1 MSAVVTRIAPSPTGA
16 MHIGNARSALFNWL
30 YARHCGGTFLLRIE
44 DTDRARS
51 TEAAVQVIFDSLQ
64 WLGLAYDE
72 APVFQFARADRHRD
86 VARELLDRGW
96 AYRCWMTPEE
106 GEEAKA
112 AARAAGHALR
122 SPWRDKAATPE
133 LMAQPHVVRFKTPND
148 GETVI
153 EDAVRGRVAFPNKD
167 LEDLVILRS
176 DGTPTYNLAVT
187 VDDHDMGVTHVIR
200 GEEHLSNAGRQSLMY
215 LAMGWTVPTFG
226 HLPLILGDDGAKT
239 LLDLPGLASFAML
252 QRPIHLD
259 EKTRARLSEDAI
271 ARLERLRGRLS
282 GQAEWTVAGLDELL
296 KGFVADE
303 GVKFGEVGPL
313 LRGVLTGGNAAPDL
327 ASTLFALQREEALNM
342 LKEIGTVD
350 RIPEYVQGVKDR
362 KYRLMGFG
370 HRVYKNYDPR
380 AKVMQETAHEV
391 LDELGKHDEP
401 LLKVAMELE
410 KIALNDEYFV
420 ERKLYPNVDFYSGIT
435 LSAMGFPPE
444 MFTVLFSLARTVGW
458 VAQWREMIE
467 DPHRRISRPRQLYTG
482 ETPRTYVPM
491 EKRG

>member
-1 MSAVVTRIAPSPTGA
+1 

-51 TEAAVQVIFDSLQ
+51 TEAAVQVIFDSLE
-64 WLGLAYDE
+64 WLGLKYDG

-86 VARELLDRGW
+86 VARELVERGW

-112 AARAAGHALR
+112 AARADGHALR
-122 SPWRDKAATPE
+122 SPWRDREPTAE
-133 LMAQPHVVRFKTPND
+133 LMSQPHVVRFKTPGD

-153 EDAVRGRVAFPNKD
+153 EDAVRGTVAFPNKD

-226 HLPLILGDDGAKT
+226 HLPLILGDDGAKMSKRHGAQSVGELRQLGYLPEALRNYLARLGWGHGDDEIFSIEQAIEWFDVGDVTKAGARFDFTKLNSINAHYIRVADDGRIYDLIMALLTERGETPSAAAAEGLRRAIPFVKDGAKT
-239 LLDLPGLASFAML
+239 LLDLPNLASFSMM

-259 EKTRARLSEDAI
+259 EKTRARLSEDAV
-271 ARLERLRGRLS
+271 ARLERLRGRLG
-282 GQAEWTVAGLDELL
+282 GQNEWTVAGLDELL

-303 GVKFGEVGPL
+303 GVKFGEIGPL

-327 ASTLFALQREEALNM
+327 ASTLFALQREEALGRM
-342 LKEIGTVD
+342 D
-350 RIPEYVQGVKDR
+350 D
-362 KYRLMGFG
+362 
-370 HRVYKNYDPR
+370 
-380 AKVMQETAHEV
+380 
-391 LDELGKHDEP
+391 
-401 LLKVAMELE
+401 
-410 KIALNDEYFV
+410 AL
-420 ERKLYPNVDFYSGIT
+420 
-435 LSAMGFPPE
+435 
-444 MFTVLFSLARTVGW
+444 
-458 VAQWREMIE
+458 
-467 DPHRRISRPRQLYTG
+467 SRPA
-482 ETPRTYVPM
+482 
-491 EKRG
+491 

>member
-30 YARHCGGTFLLRIE
+30 YARHCGGKFLLRIE

-51 TEAAVQVIFDSLQ
+51 TEAAVQVIFNSLK
-64 WLGLAYDE
+64 WLGLEYDD

-86 VARELLDRGW
+86 VARELVERGW

-122 SPWRDKAATPE
+122 SPWRDKAPTPE
-133 LMAQPHVVRFKTPND
+133 LMAQPHVVRFRTPNE

-153 EDAVRGRVAFPNKD
+153 EDSVRGTVAFPNKD

-215 LAMGWTVPTFG
+215 LAMGWQVPTFG
-226 HLPLILGDDGAKT
+226 HLPLILGDDGAKMSKRHGAQSVGELRQLGYLPESVRNYLARLGWGHGDDEIFSMEQAIEWFDVKDVTKAGARFDFTKLNAVNAHYIRAADNGRLLGLTLGLMAEKGEPLDAAEVDGLRRALPLVKDGAKT
-239 LLDLPGLASFAML
+239 LLDLPGLASFAL
-252 QRPIHLD
+252 LKRPLHLD

-271 ARLERLRGRLS
+271 ARLGRLRDRLS
-282 GQAEWTVAGLDELL
+282 AITEWTVEGLDSLL

-313 LRGVLTGGNAAPDL
+313 VRGVLTGGNAAPDL
-327 ASTLFALQREEALNM
+327 ASTLFALQREEAL
-342 LKEIGTVD
+342 G
-350 RIPEYVQGVKDR
+350 
-362 KYRLMGFG
+362 RL
-370 HRVYKNYDPR
+370 D
-380 AKVMQETAHEV
+380 
-391 LDELGKHDEP
+391 D
-401 LLKVAMELE
+401 
-410 KIALNDEYFV
+410 ALSHAV
-420 ERKLYPNVDFYSGIT
+420 
-435 LSAMGFPPE
+435 
-444 MFTVLFSLARTVGW
+444 
-458 VAQWREMIE
+458 
-467 DPHRRISRPRQLYTG
+467 
-482 ETPRTYVPM
+482 
-491 EKRG
+491 